1 MNSRMRRGL
10 VAAFGVAG
18 LMLAVSAGPAAALD
32 PPLAPPP
39 FPGPFPQPMVTSV
52 EVGDEA
58 TLVARGAAVLVP
70 VEVTCPAGSTGFVS
84 ASVTQ
89 RAGSRIASGFGGTDI
104 VCTGGSQTV
113 EVTVNAQGS
122 GQAFKKGSAVAEAS
136 LFVCNF
142 FFGCTSVSDSENI
155 QIVR

>member
-1 MNSRMRRGL
+1 MRRGL
-10 VAAFGVAG
+10 LATFGVAG
-18 LMLAVSAGPAAALD
+18 LMLAVSAGPAAALH
-32 PPLAPPP
+32 LPPP
-39 FPGPFPQPMVTSV
+39 NVISV

-58 TLVARGAAVLVP
+58 TLVARGAAVRVP
-70 VEVTCPAGSTGFVS
+70 VEVTCPAGSTAFVS

-89 RAGSRIASGFGGTDI
+89 RAGSRIASGFGDTSV

-136 LFVCNF
+136 VFVCDDDF
-142 FFGCTSVSDSENI
+142 FFCAFASDSENI